1 MICSECQN
9 DVPGGVCLSRYKFVC
24 HTCHAELQEAFL
36 AENRNRP
43 PQSQSELPSPEELH
57 RRIAEERERIG
68 NQPHDIGDPTLR
80 GSVLYVPK
88 RVAYRSHRK
97 GSEYREL

>member
-1 MICSECQN
+1 MRCSECQT

-24 HTCHAELQEAFL
+24 HACHAELQEAFL

-57 RRIAEERERIG
+57 QRIAEERERIG
-68 NQPHDIGDPTLR
+68 NQPRDIGEPSLR
-80 GSVLYVPK
+80 GSILYVPK